1 MISRVPVGNVGEWSE
16 LYTLGYL
23 LVSGGAYAADRRQNP
38 IRDKFYKVI
47 EVYLAGKLPI
57 DEVSYVIMEH
67 EILVR
72 PAGEM
77 PFTVGK
83 KDIKL
88 KLREFFQELTAED
101 NTRTFPLETGAQL
114 MALLS
119 KKFISASSA
128 QTTSDLDLILE
139 DKTTKL
145 PTPRIGFSIKSQ
157 LGSAS
162 TLLNASGATNF
173 LFKVTPPEGLDESD
187 FPTMEPGAV
196 RANIRALDKAGFS
209 FEFVSLD
216 SQNFTSNLEL
226 VDSNMPANLAKLLF
240 EFYSSK
246 SSNMAELS
254 TMAFPPESAKSTQQ
268 VFKLKQFLGAVAM
281 GLRPTGEWDGD
292 VTRFK
297 GLIVVKVDGDVVFY
311 YLYNLTD
318 FQEFLFDSV
327 KLEVASTTRHKFGE
341 LYRESGD
348 YFVKLN
354 LQIRFIK

>member
-1 MISRVPVGNVGEWSE
+1 MTLHPPAGNVGEWSE

-23 LVSGGAYAADRRQNP
+23 LANGGAFAADKKQNP
-38 IRDKFYKVI
+38 IRDKFYKVLEI
-47 EVYLAGKLPI
+47 FLAGRAPI
-57 DEVSYVIMEH
+57 DEVSYS
-67 EILVR
+67 ILDEEVEVR

-77 PFTVGK
+77 PFRVSQSEV
-83 KDIKL
+83 KL
-88 KLREFFQELTAED
+88 KLQEFFEELTAED
-101 NTRTFPLETGAQL
+101 NTRTFPLVTGGEL
-114 MALLS
+114 MVLLS

-128 QTTSDLDLILE
+128 QTTSDLELILE

-173 LFKVTPPEGLDESD
+173 LFKVIPPEGLEEVD
-187 FPTMEPGAV
+187 FPAMETGAV
-196 RANIRALDKAGFS
+196 RANIRALDNAGFS
-209 FEFVSLD
+209 FEFVSID
-216 SQNFTSNLEL
+216 SENFTSNLEL

-246 SSNMAELS
+246 SSNLAEVATIAYPS
-254 TMAFPPESAKSTQQ
+254 DSAKSPQQ

-292 VTRFK
+292 VTKFK

-341 LYRESGD
+341 LYKESD
-348 YFVKLN
+348 NYFVKLN